1 MQEQAQAVVPQVPRD
16 LIPQVPYQ
24 TARQQAGF
32 TGHATIEF
40 IVNGERG
47 IRLSDALEKNFGGLE
62 GRDDRSLFDDSRVQI
77 ILRLLVRH
85 MFDVH
90 RRILILPSSLMD
102 VHPGN
107 RR

>member
-1 MQEQAQAVVPQVPRD
+1 MQEQPQAVVPRAPRD
-16 LIPQVPYQ
+16 LISQVPYQ
-24 TARQQAGF
+24 PARQQAGF
-32 TGHATIEF
+32 TGATIEF

-47 IRLSDALEKNFGGLE
+47 IRLSDAFEKNFEGLE
-62 GRDDRSLFDDSRVQI
+62 GRDDRSLFDDRRVQI

-107 RR
+107 RG